1 MRQWLH
7 VQLDPEAWRGRG
19 LSPLNLVITILILLS
34 AAVAIAETE
43 PTLRKD
49 HQRLFS
55 TAEVAFGILFLL
67 EFAARL
73 WASAEGRGR
82 LAFLRSPAAWI
93 DLVVLVTTFAPF
105 VTGNGQLLRLLRL
118 LNILRL
124 AKLGRLS
131 STFRRVVA
139 AVASRRYEL
148 LLTFLFAICL
158 MIVGAAAL
166 YWAEGDIQPDKFGS
180 IPRALGGSVVTLTT
194 IGYGDVYPVTP
205 LGKVIAA
212 GVAFA
217 GIGLIAMPAGIL
229 AAAFSDAMRR
239 ER

>member
-1 MRQWLH
+1 MRRWLY

-19 LSPLNLVITILILLS
+19 LSPLNLLVTILILLS
-34 AAVAIAETE
+34 AAVAIAATE
-43 PTLRKD
+43 PVLSDD
-49 HQRLFS
+49 HHALFRA
-55 TAEVAFGILFLL
+55 AEIAFGIAFVG
-67 EFAARL
+67 EFAAR
-73 WASAEGRGR
+73 WWVSAEGRGR
-82 LAFLRSPAAWI
+82 VAFMRSPATWI
-93 DLVVLVTTFAPF
+93 DLAVLVATSAPF

-131 STFRRVVA
+131 STFRRVIA

-148 LLTFLFAICL
+148 LLTFLFAVCL

-180 IPRALGGSVVTLTT
+180 IPRALWWSVVTLTT

>member
-7 VQLDPEAWRGRG
+7 VQLDPEAWRRRG

-43 PTLRKD
+43 PVLRED
-49 HQRLFS
+49 HHRLFRV
-55 TAEVAFGILFLL
+55 AEVAFGIAFLL
-67 EFAARL
+67 EFAAR
-73 WASAEGRGR
+73 WWVSAEGRGR
-82 LAFLRSPAAWI
+82 LAFLRSPATWI
-93 DLVVLVTTFAPF
+93 DLAVLLTTFAPF
-105 VTGNGQLLRLLRL
+105 VTGNGQLLRLVRL

-131 STFRRVVA
+131 STFRRVIT

-148 LLTFLFAICL
+148 LLTFLLAMCL

-166 YWAEGDIQPDKFGS
+166 YWAEGGVQPDKFGS
-180 IPRALGGSVVTLTT
+180 IPRALWWSVVTLTT